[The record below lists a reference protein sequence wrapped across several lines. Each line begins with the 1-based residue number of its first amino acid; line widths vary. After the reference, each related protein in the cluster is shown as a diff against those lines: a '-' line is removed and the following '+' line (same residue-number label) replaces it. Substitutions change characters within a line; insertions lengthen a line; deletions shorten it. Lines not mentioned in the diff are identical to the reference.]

1 MCVRVRSCG
10 DTWAVRGRRSF
21 GGMLLGAVA
30 LAVFVAAGVIA
41 AKAVHFAWPA
51 WVGVLLGAVTAVMA
65 AFGRKALDA
74 VLDWP
79 LTALTRL
86 LDRRR
91 KLSDVL
97 GYRKRVEESSDR
109 ITLSIHPAIPLP
121 ADSPANLSDEL
132 PLYVP
137 RDLDAD
143 VRTWIRSR
151 ASRGCFVLL
160 VGPAAAGK
168 TRMLSEA
175 LRAEIPGWQMLRPTS
190 AQINEL
196 VGCGVNLSQSVLWL
210 DEMQSFFS
218 GNPLT
223 ARAVEALLAGRHGPV
238 VLAGT
243 IRSEERDRLLGKTT
257 IRAKD
262 INMNANAILRMPAR
276 WAGWVEGTERAVW
289 FSVPGK
295 LNAAEQDR
303 AATLAASDPRLA
315 VALRHARDG
324 ELTATLACE
333 TELTD
338 RWRGHG
344 GDRNGQAVITSA
356 IVASRCGHP
365 QPIPEGVV
373 AAVTLAHLSAQEVA
387 PEKLGWLAPALKWA
401 QTPVIKS
408 GEISAIQAVRTIP
421 GRVDGYR
428 ISDILLQASRD
439 HNYPDVKHLLEDEA
453 VWRLVLDH
461 ALPSAAAEIAIS
473 AYNADR
479 WSVAQDAWR
488 VAADGGDG
496 RAARRL
502 GLLHWEQE
510 DNAEAEGW
518 LRKAIALGSTGA
530 VISLA
535 AWLSEHD
542 QSAEAERLLRDAA
555 DKGDPRA
562 MRDLGLLLGNGDD
575 RHEGEQWTRKA
586 AELGN
591 VVAMANLSYR
601 LAKRQ
606 AYGEAEEWG
615 LRAAELG
622 FPGAMDNLGQLYQE
636 CGDLNAALEWYRR
649 GAERGYA
656 IVLADPRSFRP
667 WPGESGDQGV
677 SAAML
682 HLANLLKEQDQ
693 DTEAQD
699 WYRRGAEIGDARAAA
714 ALASDLDASGSTAE
728 AATWRQRAATMSYA
742 NLARNKT
749 SIRSAYGESAV
760 LLHKDIMT
768 AYADDLSRQDQEK
781 KAQLWYMRASS
792 FEGPHRHTTP

>member
-1 MCVRVRSCG
+1 
-10 DTWAVRGRRSF
+10 VRGRRSF
-21 GGMLLGAVA
+21 VGILLGAVA
-30 LAVFVAAGVIA
+30 LAVFAAVGVIA
-41 AKAVHFAWPA
+41 AKAGHFGWPA
-51 WVGVLLGAVTAVMA
+51 LVGVLLGAVTAVLA

-74 VLDWP
+74 ALDWP

-97 GYRKRVEESSDR
+97 GYGKRVEESSDR
-109 ITLSIHPAIPLP
+109 ITLGIHPAIPLP

-143 VRTWIRSR
+143 VRAWIRSR
-151 ASRGCFVLL
+151 AARECFVLL

-190 AQINEL
+190 SQINEL
-196 VGCGVNLSQSVLWL
+196 VACGTDLSQSVLWL
-210 DEMQSFFS
+210 DEMQNFFS
-218 GNPLT
+218 GEPLT

-238 VLAGT
+238 VLAAT

-257 IRAKD
+257 SRAKD

-276 WAGWVEGTERAVW
+276 WAGWVGGTERAVW
-289 FSVPGK
+289 FSVPGQ
-295 LNAAEQDR
+295 LNEAEQAR

-315 VALRHARDG
+315 VALRDARDG

-373 AAVTLAHLSAQEVA
+373 AAITLAYLSAQEAA
-387 PEKLGWLAPALKWA
+387 PESLEWLAPALQWA
-401 QTPVIKS
+401 QAPVIKS
-408 GEISAIQAVRTIP
+408 AEISAIQAVRTRP

-439 HNYPDVKHLLEDEA
+439 HDYPDVRHLLEDEM

-473 AYNADR
+473 AYNADK
-479 WSVAQDAWR
+479 WSVALDAWR
-488 VAADGGDG
+488 IAADGGDG

-502 GLLHWEQE
+502 GLLYWERE
-510 DNAEAEGW
+510 NNAEAEAW
-518 LRKAIALGSTGA
+518 LRRAIALGSTGA

-542 QSAEAERLLRDAA
+542 QAAEAEHLLRDAA
-555 DKGDPRA
+555 GQGDPRA
-562 MRDLGLLLGNGDD
+562 MRDLGLLLGHGDD
-575 RHEGEQWTRKA
+575 QREGEQWTRKA
-586 AELGN
+586 AALGN
-591 VVAMANLSYR
+591 VVAMANLAYR
-601 LAKRQ
+601 LVKRGEYQ
-606 AYGEAEEWG
+606 EAEQWG
-615 LRAAELG
+615 LKAAELG
-622 FPGAMDNLGQLYQE
+622 LPGAMDNLGQLYQDR
-636 CGDLNAALEWYRR
+636 GDLNAASAWYRR
-649 GAERGYA
+649 GAEQGYA

-677 SAAML
+677 SSAML
-682 HLANLLKEQDQ
+682 HLANLLKESDQ
-693 DTEAQD
+693 DGEARD
-699 WYRRGAEIGDARAAA
+699 WYRRGAEIGDGRAAA
-714 ALASDLDASGSTAE
+714 ALAADLDASGNRAAAAE
-728 AATWRQRAATMSYA
+728 WRQRAAALSYA
-742 NLARNKT
+742 NLARNKA

-760 LLHKDIMT
+760 LLHEDIMT
-768 AYADDLSRQDQEK
+768 AYADDLSQQGK
-781 KAQLWYMRASS
+781 KDEADLWYMRVAS
-792 FEGPHRHTTP
+792 FEGSHASTP